1 MSQNPNVTQAAKD
14 AIDLTGVGA
23 GGTRNIGGTSI
34 YHVQLEAELA
44 DLHQKEAAL
53 AMNSGYVAN
62 LATLDSLGKI
72 LKDVT
77 FLSDA
82 KNHAS
87 IIEGMRATRA
97 DRLIFKHN
105 DAADLEAKLKSLS
118 KICG

>member
-1 MSQNPNVTQAAKD
+1 VTQAAKD
-14 AIDLTGVGA
+14 AIDTTGIGA

-34 YHVQLEAELA
+34 YHVELERELA
-44 DLHQKEAAL
+44 DLHRKDNAL

-62 LATLDSLGKI
+62 MATLDTLGKV

-87 IIEGMRATRA
+87 LIEGMRATRK
-97 DRLIFKHN
+97 DRVIFKHN
-105 DAADLEAKLKSLS
+105 DVKDLEEKLK
-118 KICG
+118 